1 MKAKE
6 LMIGDWVRNALL
18 NEVFKM
24 NTTSMR
30 NMCWD
35 EDNGTARY
43 NIEPIP
49 LTEEILKAN
58 GFHKLDEVDYEYVYS
73 RDDVTFCVCKRD
85 LTCPYIRFGGYFFCN
100 TNYVHELQRV
110 LRCCGLFD
118 LADNFKTL

>member
-24 NTTSMR
+24 NTTAMR

-35 EDNGTARY
+35 EDNGTACY

-49 LTEEILKAN
+49 LTEEILKLN
-58 GFHKLDEVDYEYVYS
+58 GLDPISY
-73 RDDVTFCVCKRD
+73 CD
-85 LTCPYIRFGGYFFCN
+85 LSMPRWFMSLRNGNHHVEMSFQ
-100 TNYVHELQRV
+100 YVHQLQHA
-110 LRCCGLFD
+110 LRLCGLQE
-118 LADNFKTL
+118 LADNFKIQ